1 MPEEHIS
8 KLSILQKTLKYE
20 FNNLN
25 LLNKALTHKSYT
37 NEISLPL
44 KNNERFEFLGDSVL
58 DLIVSNYMIFK
69 YEDLAE
75 GSLSKIRA
83 AVVNESCL
91 AKLAKDINLGN
102 YIFLGKGENSS
113 GGRAKPSI
121 LSNAYEALVGAVFCD
136 SGFQEVSKVFLP
148 SLVKEIYKHKDAG
161 SFEDFKSD
169 LQEYT
174 QNRLGC
180 IPSYKVIGEKGPNHD
195 KQYTIKVIVR
205 NKELGEGTGRS
216 KKEAEQIAAKEALK
230 YFLSNEG

>member
-1 MPEEHIS
+1 MQEEHIS
-8 KLSILQKTLKYE
+8 KLSILQKTLQYE

-25 LLNKALTHKSYT
+25 LLNKALTHKSYA
-37 NEISLPL
+37 NEVPLPL

-58 DLIVSNYMIFK
+58 DLIVSSYMILE
-69 YEDLAE
+69 YENLAE

-102 YIFLGKGENSS
+102 YLFLGKGEDLS
-113 GGRAKPSI
+113 GGREKPSI
-121 LSNAYEALVGAVFCD
+121 LSNAYEALVGAIFCD
-136 SGFQEVSKVFLP
+136 SGFQVVSQVFLP

-174 QNRLGC
+174 QNRFGC

-195 KQYTIKVIVR
+195 KQYAIKVIVR
-205 NKELGEGTGRS
+205 NKELGEGLGRS
-216 KKEAEQIAAKEALK
+216 KKEAEQIAAKKTLK
-230 YFLSNEG
+230 YFLSKEG